1 MLYPLSYEGG
11 RPARPAV
18 GPALSDTDIS
28 IQGRGAYY
36 ALGMTAA
43 AIAPTED
50 ALYVPDVASTRFYI
64 GALAKL
70 SVLQYFV
77 AETAVIGSWAAP
89 EPYSRRTGYISDLGA
104 LGCGVF
110 ADREVCSP
118 AHVLMNASFVVQG
131 LGMAIGALLLGS
143 ILLCTAARSGVR
155 LGSGRGPGSAPGLGP
170 WRGRRAG
177 RRTGRRTPWAA
188 AVATVARVLTFAAG
202 FGTVVVGLVP
212 EDAGSVWHVVG
223 AVTYFAAGSFAL
235 LLLGGLWL
243 RQTPLGW
250 FILICGAVSLAALT
264 TGGVTGMR
272 VPEPGTLER
281 LMGYPITVGLAAV
294 GLVVAQRVRQERI
307 RKKARTL
314 A

>member
-1 MLYPLSYEGG
+1 
-11 RPARPAV
+11 
-18 GPALSDTDIS
+18 
-28 IQGRGAYY
+28 
-36 ALGMTAA
+36 MTAA
-43 AIAPTED
+43 AIALTDD

-104 LGCGVF
+104 LACGAF
-110 ADREVCSP
+110 SGRDVCSP

-155 LGSGRGPGSAPGLGP
+155 LGPGPGPGRGRGQGRGLGHSWGP
-170 WRGRRAG
+170 SPGTGRRAP
-177 RRTGRRTPWAA
+177 RAA
-188 AVATVARVLTFAAG
+188 AVATIARVLTFAAG
-202 FGTVVVGLVP
+202 SGTVVVGLVP
-212 EDAGSVWHVVG
+212 EDAGSGWHVVG

-272 VPEPGTLER
+272 VTEPGTLER

-294 GLVVAQRVRQERI
+294 GLIVAQRVRQERV
-307 RKKARTL
+307 RKKARKL